1 MIARREQ
8 EIREFK
14 PEDYYGITLQAGNVR
29 WTWRDGKSG
38 SLRTFKK
45 ERAQEIQTKAG
56 KSNLTITKGFPE
68 SRRRPM
74 QPGLYDLTTLQREAN
89 QKYGIFL
96 QRKL

>member
-56 KSNLTITKGFPE
+56 KSSLTITKV
-68 SRRRPM
+68 SI
-74 QPGLYDLTTLQREAN
+74 
-89 QKYGIFL
+89 K
-96 QRKL
+96 